1 MKMKRS
7 KKTLSLILCRVLIVA
22 MAQLTTG
29 CNGNSNNASLNVV
42 ESNTQKND
50 AQQADTQDGNG
61 QEADVPEG
69 DEVQSNAQSE
79 GAVTE
84 GDVSENDAEQADVQV
99 VGDGSTV
106 FPFTVTDKDGNETK
120 FEVHTDKTVVG
131 EALLELG
138 LVEGEDGDYG
148 LYVKTVNGITADY
161 DKDGVY
167 WAFYVNDEYAQAGV
181 DVTDIKEGDSYAF
194 KVE

>member
-7 KKTLSLILCRVLIVA
+7 KKTLSLILCMVLIVA

-84 GDVSENDAEQADVQV
+84 GDV
-99 VGDGSTV
+99 VGEGSTV

>member
-7 KKTLSLILCRVLIVA
+7 KKTLSLILCMVLIVA

-50 AQQADTQDGNG
+50 A
-61 QEADVPEG
+61 
-69 DEVQSNAQSE
+69 
-79 GAVTE
+79 
-84 GDVSENDAEQADVQV
+84 EQADVQV
-99 VGDGSTV
+99 VGEGSTV

>member
-7 KKTLSLILCRVLIVA
+7 KKTLSLILCMVLIVA

-50 AQQADTQDGNG
+50 A
-61 QEADVPEG
+61 
-69 DEVQSNAQSE
+69 
-79 GAVTE
+79 
-84 GDVSENDAEQADVQV
+84 EQADVQV
-99 VGDGSTV
+99 VGEGSTV
-106 FPFTVTDKDGNETK
+106 FPFTVIDKDGNETK